1 MGNDRND
8 SIPNTACPFPP
19 RTWLNR
25 SLLEQGI
32 KKEARLGKVNAEAIP
47 CPVNWFAPWNTLD
60 NEAVF
65 ALLSLAGAHHFL
77 SNALSLITC
86 FKPIFW
92 KLVLKMAQFDR
103 HFPSIN

>member
-19 RTWLNR
+19 RMRLNR

-32 KKEARLGKVNAEAIP
+32 KKEARLGKVNAEAIS
-47 CPVNWFAPWNTLD
+47 CPDNWFTPWNILD

-65 ALLSLAGAHHFL
+65 ALLLLAGAQHFL

-92 KLVLKMAQFDR
+92 KLMLNMTQFGR
-103 HFPSIN
+103 RFPNIN